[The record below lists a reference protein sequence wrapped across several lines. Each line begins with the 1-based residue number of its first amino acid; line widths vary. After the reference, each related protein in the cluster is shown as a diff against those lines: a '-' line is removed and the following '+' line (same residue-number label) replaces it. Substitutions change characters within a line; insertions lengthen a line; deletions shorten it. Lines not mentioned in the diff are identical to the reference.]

1 MKSRIISKSSI
12 LIFSILLACQMNFVF
27 AASGK
32 DVVIATVNGK
42 PITQQTFNRYAIQR
56 RVSPIGMTPK
66 QRNALIN
73 ELINRELLYQSGIKI
88 GVDKTP
94 AIKAEI
100 AYESKNIIAS
110 AMINRS
116 SDRFAVSEED
126 MKKEYEARKGELAGK
141 ELKARHILVDSE
153 KTAKEVIKKL
163 NKGADFADLAKLYST
178 GPSASKGGELGWFR
192 VGQMVKPFSDAA
204 SKLAKGEYTK
214 VPVKTKYG
222 WHVIQL
228 EDSRNTGAPSYD
240 SIKGQIKVGL
250 QNKLIEKYI
259 GDLRKEAKIKRN

>member
-1 MKSRIISKSSI
+1 MKSRIASHISI
-12 LIFSILLACQMNFVF
+12 LVAAIILVCQMNFVF
-27 AASGK
+27 AATNK
-32 DVVIATVNGK
+32 DTVIATVNGK
-42 PITQQTFNRYAIQR
+42 PITQKTFNRYAIQR
-56 RVSPIGMTPK
+56 RISPIGMTPK

-73 ELINRELLYQSGIKI
+73 ELINRELLYQSAVKI

-94 AIKAEI
+94 AIKSEI

-116 SDRFAVSEED
+116 SDRFAVSEKD

-141 ELKARHILVDSE
+141 ELKARHILVDNE
-153 KTAKEVIKKL
+153 KTAKEVIQKL

-178 GPSASKGGELGWFR
+178 GPSATKGGELGWFR

-214 VPVKTKYG
+214 TPVKTKFG

-228 EDSRNTGAPSYD
+228 EDSRPVGPPSYD
-240 SIKGQIKVGL
+240 SIKGQIKAGL

-259 GDLRKEAKIKRN
+259 GELRKEANIKRN

>member
-1 MKSRIISKSSI
+1 MKSKIVSN
-12 LIFSILLACQMNFVF
+12 ILLLI
-27 AASGK
+27 AAIGLTFQINSASAALNK
-32 DVVIATVNGK
+32 NTVLATVNGK
-42 PITQQTFNRYAIQR
+42 PITEDTFDHYAIQR
-56 RVSPIGMTPK
+56 RASPIGMSPK
-66 QRNALIN
+66 QRNALLE
-73 ELINRELLYQSGIKI
+73 ELINRELLYQSAVSI

-100 AYESKNIIAS
+100 AYMSKNIIAG

-116 SDRFAVSEED
+116 SDRFAVSEKD
-126 MKKEYEARKGELAGK
+126 MKKEYEARKAELAGK

-153 KTAKEVIKKL
+153 QTAKEVIQKL

-178 GPSASKGGELGWFR
+178 GPSAPKGGELGWFR
-192 VGQMVKPFSDAA
+192 VGQMVKPFSVAA

-214 VPVKTKYG
+214 VPVKTKFG

-228 EDSRNTGAPSYD
+228 EDSRKVGPPSYD

-259 GDLRKEAKIKRN
+259 GELRQKADIKRN